1 MEQPI
6 KYSDLIQPDDSIT
19 NLIKQLD
26 EANEAYNNIGNSIRA
41 EASRIASAMNTISG
55 ATQSGRSATRG
66 YSEDAQKLLKAESD
80 LNFARSETARKIAE
94 LNAMKKDEQTITK
107 LTVQLNRAAEGSYEA
122 LSAQYSLNKIRLNA
136 MTEEE
141 RKNTEQGRK
150 LEAET
155 RDIYDRMN
163 ELQKATGKYTLEVGN
178 YEKAVGQ
185 MMGTQSRWM
194 GNLQMLNSLFAGGL
208 SNGIKAAGS
217 AVAGFGK
224 QLLAL
229 LANPVVAVI
238 AAITAAF
245 LALKQAISSSE
256 ENTRALERVLAPFQ
270 RILTGIMAVLQE
282 VAGWLL
288 RAVEGAEKLA
298 MGFSRMAERL
308 PVIGKYLRQVN
319 NALDENVRLTRER
332 QELEDMERKYSV
344 QNALM
349 ARNAAKFRAD
359 AEKTSDPKRRAQLLK
374 MAQAAE
380 TSAMYNELH
389 LAKEDLRIKEELAK
403 QSQNDKKVN
412 DDIAAARARVYQV
425 EERFYQRQ
433 VRLNSKLRK
442 EQEKMNRS
450 ASGGSG
456 GGDDTLAE
464 QQRIADERLAIEQK
478 TEEIRISMIE
488 DDFSR
493 EYATIVNNYDQQ
505 ILALQKKGEK
515 DIELR
520 ESVNKQIL
528 MLEAKRDN
536 DLADL
541 TIKFGK
547 KQEQEQKKIADDKK
561 KAADEVLRTQT
572 DVINKEA
579 DLADLQISNMQ
590 VSETEKTDLRIKAE
604 KDRLQK
610 IYDLNVKAGKDMTEL
625 DRRLFEEQMK
635 ALDQEAQ
642 KNMGKRDF
650 FDLVGLNLP
659 DEKKEAITQSFDF
672 AKQQLNDYI
681 NAWVEAANKK
691 VELATKEVD
700 SAQAALDAERQAR
713 AEGYASNVAYAQ
725 KELDMAKKNQ
735 EKALREQ
742 ERAQRAKLL
751 MDSIMQASNL
761 ITASTLIWSQLGFPW
776 AIPALA
782 VMWGSFAASKI
793 MAFNAT
799 RSGSEQYG
807 EGTVELLQGG
817 SHQSGN
823 DVDLGTKSDGTRRR
837 AEGGEFFAVINKR
850 NSRRFRKEI
859 PDVIH
864 SLNDG
869 TFAAKY
875 MNAYKTAD
883 GMTVVEMGTSP
894 DLRVLSDD
902 VSAIR
907 EQGERRTYTDSRG
920 THVIYKNVHRII
932 KN

>member
-55 ATQSGRSATRG
+55 ATQGGRSATRG

-185 MMGTQSRWM
+185 IMGTQSRWM

-217 AVAGFGK
+217 AVAAFGK

-238 AAITAAF
+238 AAIAAAF

-288 RAVEGAEKLA
+288 RAVEGADKLA

-349 ARNAAKFRAD
+349 ARNAAKFRAE

-374 MAQAAE
+374 MAQASE
-380 TSAMYNELH
+380 TSAMYNELQ
-389 LAKEDLRIKEELAK
+389 LAKEDLRIKEALAK

-412 DDIAAARARVYQV
+412 DDLAAARARVYQV

-442 EQEKMNRS
+442 EQEKMNK
-450 ASGGSG
+450 AAAGGGGSG
-456 GGDDTLAE
+456 KDNTLAE
-464 QQRIADERLAIEQK
+464 QQRIADERMAIEQK
-478 TEEIRISMIE
+478 TEELRISMIE

-493 EYATIVNNYDQQ
+493 EYATIVNNYNQQ

-520 ESVNKQIL
+520 EAVNQQIN
-528 MLEAKRDN
+528 EVREKSKAKTFDQ
-536 DLADL
+536 L
-541 TIKFGK
+541 
-547 KQEQEQKKIADDKK
+547 
-561 KAADEVLRTQT
+561 TQT
-572 DVINKEA
+572 LE
-579 DLADLQISNMQ
+579 QW
-590 VSETEKTDLRIKAE
+590 
-604 KDRLQK
+604 K
-610 IYDLNVKAGKDMTEL
+610 I
-625 DRRLFEEQMK
+625 
-635 ALDQEAQ
+635 
-642 KNMGKRDF
+642 
-650 FDLVGLNLP
+650 
-659 DEKKEAITQSFDF
+659 
-672 AKQQLNDYI
+672 
-681 NAWVEAANKK
+681 
-691 VELATKEVD
+691 
-700 SAQAALDAERQAR
+700 
-713 AEGYASNVAYAQ
+713 
-725 KELDMAKKNQ
+725 
-735 EKALREQ
+735 
-742 ERAQRAKLL
+742 
-751 MDSIMQASNL
+751 
-761 ITASTLIWSQLGFPW
+761 
-776 AIPALA
+776 
-782 VMWGSFAASKI
+782 
-793 MAFNAT
+793 
-799 RSGSEQYG
+799 
-807 EGTVELLQGG
+807 
-817 SHQSGN
+817 
-823 DVDLGTKSDGTRRR
+823 
-837 AEGGEFFAVINKR
+837 
-850 NSRRFRKEI
+850 
-859 PDVIH
+859 
-864 SLNDG
+864 
-869 TFAAKY
+869 
-875 MNAYKTAD
+875 
-883 GMTVVEMGTSP
+883 
-894 DLRVLSDD
+894 
-902 VSAIR
+902 
-907 EQGERRTYTDSRG
+907 
-920 THVIYKNVHRII
+920 
-932 KN
+932 